1 MEDEQRVIWRKPSRS
16 GTDQG
21 GGNCVEVAALPGRV
35 MVRDSVD
42 PEGPHL
48 SVSVADWETF
58 VAGLRRQ
65 RRVA

>member
-21 GGNCVEVAALPGRV
+21 GGNCVEVAALPDRV

-42 PEGPHL
+42 PEGPRL
-48 SVSVADWETF
+48 SVPIDGWMRFIE
-58 VAGLRRQ
+58 GLR
-65 RRVA
+65 